1 MPSVCSVDNCSH
13 LHLARG
19 YCSTHY
25 RRWHKHGDV
34 LADVPVRS
42 VLADLVCNVETCARL
57 AKANGMC
64 NKHYLRVRRVGSTVL
79 PERHHDAQWINDD
92 GYIVCH
98 KPRHSM
104 SSKVGNVFEHRLIM
118 AKSLGR
124 DLTSDENIHHR
135 NGDRADNRIENLEL
149 WSRRQPSGQ
158 RVEEKVSWAIE
169 ILRLYQPES
178 LAE

>member
-1 MPSVCSVDNCSH
+1 
-13 LHLARG
+13 
-19 YCSTHY
+19 
-25 RRWHKHGDV
+25 
-34 LADVPVRS
+34 
-42 VLADLVCNVETCARL
+42 
-57 AKANGMC
+57 
-64 NKHYLRVRRVGSTVL
+64 
-79 PERHHDAQWINDD
+79 
-92 GYIVCH
+92 
-98 KPRHSM
+98 
-104 SSKVGNVFEHRLIM
+104 M